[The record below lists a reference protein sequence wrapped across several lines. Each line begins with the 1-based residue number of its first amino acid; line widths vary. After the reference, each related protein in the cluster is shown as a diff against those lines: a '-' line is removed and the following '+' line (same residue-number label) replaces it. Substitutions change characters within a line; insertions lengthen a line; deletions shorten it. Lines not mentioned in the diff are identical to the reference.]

1 MEFTGCTTENTNA
14 PPGSSTRATSA
25 TTPGMSSTFIRTI
38 EATARSAA
46 PSSTGIAAA
55 SPSSTSI
62 AGSPPRAAA
71 ASAGDDST
79 PRTLCPRACSTRA
92 SRPSPHPTSSVSR
105 PGGGSRSRS
114 HGSPIRQK
122 PWSSSGERAQ
132 RIQSPA
138 FASHAARRLMGAMVP
153 RGSVPAYGEAPRS
166 RRRGARLRA
175 GGHPRHLQALR
186 PPRRARAAAVLPRRR
201 DHRLHQAV
209 LQLPRQLGGVR
220 GAGRDRGRHLRAR
233 ASTPRRASRRTTSS
247 TCRCW
252 PTRA

>member
-1 MEFTGCTTENTNA
+1 MEFTGCTTENTNT
-14 PPGSSTRATSA
+14 PPGSSARATSA

-46 PSSTGIAAA
+46 PSSTGRAAA

-79 PRTLCPRACSTRA
+79 PRTLCPRAWRTRA
-92 SRPSPHPTSSVSR
+92 SRPSPQPTSSVSR

-114 HGSPIRQK
+114 QGSPIRQK

-138 FASHAARRLMGAMVP
+138 FASHAARRLMGGWCHAVAFP
-153 RGSVPAYGEAPRS
+153 RWPSTPTSAS
-166 RRRGARLRA
+166 RPPTSSSRD
-175 GGHPRHLQALR
+175 PRHLQALR

-201 DHRLHQAV
+201 DHGLHQAV
-209 LQLPRQLGGVR
+209 LQLPRQLGGLR
-220 GAGRDRGRHLRAR
+220 GARRDRGRDLRQG
-233 ASTPRRASRRTTSS
+233 RRLQEELRGE
-247 TCRCW
+247 
-252 PTRA
+252 P